1 MYRFSPITMEEASE
15 VLRWRY
21 HDLTYVLQPA
31 DENFDDDL
39 RALLRPDYHYYAV
52 HDATGVLVGFCCY
65 GEDAQVAGGDY
76 AAPALDIGMGLRPD
90 LAGHGHGETF
100 VRLILNFISEV
111 STAHVA
117 RLAVAEFN
125 ERAITVYRRVGF
137 VETRRY
143 EQETNNSIYE
153 FVEMEKQITHAHK

>member
-1 MYRFSPITMEEASE
+1 MHIEQLTQKNAETIADTWKYPGIYAFYNMTADPEDYEEIVTAQMRRDYYYQ
-15 VLRWRY
+15 VIDDGKLHGFFALY
-21 HDLTYVLQPA
+21 Q
-31 DENFDDDL
+31 DDD
-39 RALLRPDYHYYAV
+39 AV
-52 HDATGVLVGFCCY
+52 ELGL
-65 GEDAQVAGGDY
+65 
-76 AAPALDIGMGLRPD
+76 GLRPD

-111 STAHVA
+111 SAAHVA

-143 EQETNNSIYE
+143 EQETNTSIYE
-153 FVEMEKQITHAHK
+153 FVEMEKQITHAHT